1 MLVLIIKRGFIMEN
15 SCIDESK
22 LLRYFSGDLD
32 PLEKKQVSSWINES
46 EEHEKLAKDVGYIY
60 SAIDTVCTIREID
73 AEKDLS
79 IVHRR
84 MAKQRWVSVLGWFQ
98 RAAAILFIPLLLS
111 VIYNEIKEDTPQYM
125 EVRSPH
131 GMISSVDLPDGSKVW
146 MNSGSYLK
154 YPVRFTGGKR
164 EVFLDG
170 EAFFSV
176 RSDEKERF
184 IVNTSNK
191 IKVEVLGT
199 EFNMDAYSENDFIST
214 TLVKG
219 AVKLLYD
226 QEGKEKSLLMKPAQ
240 KVIYD
245 KRSHSVETNDNVYV
259 LKDVSW
265 KDGRI
270 ILRNTSLSDVLWML
284 GKRFNVEF
292 VIEKESLKD
301 NSFTGTFD
309 DQSLV
314 RILDHLKISS
324 KINYRFEEK
333 AERDSGKIGKDRVVL
348 F

>member
-79 IVHRR
+79 IVHRK

-125 EVRSPH
+125 EVRSHH

-191 IKVEVLGT
+191 MKVEVLVVNSSDSSAGS
-199 EFNMDAYSENDFIST
+199 N
-214 TLVKG
+214 VKR
-219 AVKLLYD
+219 APSD
-226 QEGKEKSLLMKPAQ
+226 DSSSQA
-240 KVIYD
+240 
-245 KRSHSVETNDNVYV
+245 
-259 LKDVSW
+259 DVSTQ
-265 KDGRI
+265 RPAA
-270 ILRNTSLSDVLWML
+270 R
-284 GKRFNVEF
+284 
-292 VIEKESLKD
+292 
-301 NSFTGTFD
+301 
-309 DQSLV
+309 
-314 RILDHLKISS
+314 S
-324 KINYRFEEK
+324 K
-333 AERDSGKIGKDRVVL
+333 
-348 F
+348 

>member
-125 EVRSPH
+125 EVRSHH

-146 MNSGSYLK
+146 KSRG
-154 YPVRFTGGKR
+154 
-164 EVFLDG
+164 
-170 EAFFSV
+170 
-176 RSDEKERF
+176 
-184 IVNTSNK
+184 
-191 IKVEVLGT
+191 LG
-199 EFNMDAYSENDFIST
+199 YG
-214 TLVKG
+214 V
-219 AVKLLYD
+219 
-226 QEGKEKSLLMKPAQ
+226 
-240 KVIYD
+240 
-245 KRSHSVETNDNVYV
+245 
-259 LKDVSW
+259 
-265 KDGRI
+265 
-270 ILRNTSLSDVLWML
+270 
-284 GKRFNVEF
+284 
-292 VIEKESLKD
+292 
-301 NSFTGTFD
+301 
-309 DQSLV
+309 
-314 RILDHLKISS
+314 
-324 KINYRFEEK
+324 
-333 AERDSGKIGKDRVVL
+333 
-348 F
+348 

>member
-1 MLVLIIKRGFIMEN
+1 MEN

-125 EVRSPH
+125 EVRSHH

-191 IKVEVLGT
+191 IKVDAVGT
-199 EFNMDAYSENDFIST
+199 EFNMDAYSENDSI
-214 TLVKG
+214 
-219 AVKLLYD
+219 
-226 QEGKEKSLLMKPAQ
+226 
-240 KVIYD
+240 
-245 KRSHSVETNDNVYV
+245 
-259 LKDVSW
+259 
-265 KDGRI
+265 
-270 ILRNTSLSDVLWML
+270 
-284 GKRFNVEF
+284 
-292 VIEKESLKD
+292 
-301 NSFTGTFD
+301 
-309 DQSLV
+309 
-314 RILDHLKISS
+314 
-324 KINYRFEEK
+324 
-333 AERDSGKIGKDRVVL
+333 
-348 F
+348 

>member
-1 MLVLIIKRGFIMEN
+1 MFVLIIKRSFIMEN
-15 SCIDESK
+15 SYIDESK

-32 PLEKKQVSSWINES
+32 PLEKRRVSSWIDES

-60 SAIDTVCTIREID
+60 SAIDTVRTIRVID

-84 MAKQRWVSVLGWFQ
+84 MDKQRRISVWVWLQ
-98 RAAAILFIPLLLS
+98 RIAAILFIPLLLS
-111 VIYNEIKEDTPQYM
+111 IICNEIKEETVQFM
-125 EVRSPH
+125 EVRSQP

-164 EVFLDG
+164 EIFLDG

-176 RSDEKERF
+176 RKDEKKRF
-184 IVNTSNK
+184 IVNTSNE

-199 EFNMDAYSENDFIST
+199 EFNMDAYSQNDFIST
-214 TLVKG
+214 TLVNG
-219 AVKLLYD
+219 TVKLLYR
-226 QEGKEKSLLMKPAQ
+226 QEGKKESLLMKPAQ
-240 KVIYD
+240 KVVYD
-245 KRSHSVETNDNVYV
+245 KRSHSIETSDDIYV

-270 ILRNTSLSDVLWML
+270 VLRNTSLSDVLWML
-284 GKRFNVEF
+284 SKRFNVEF
-292 VIEKESLKD
+292 VVEKEALKD
-301 NSFTGTFD
+301 NSFTGAFN

-324 KINYRFEEK
+324 KINYRLEKREES
-333 AERDSGKIGKDRVVL
+333 DSGKIEKDRVVL